1 MQEMSAM
8 QKEGA
13 AEKEVKERSKKRNG
27 DVDSEET
34 QEELSREWVI
44 ENFRLQDNPIIKN
57 NPEVGEELIRVLQK
71 KGRVF
76 EGGAKRDQVIGQGVA
91 GRTDWIVARVELK
104 PGEETPVN
112 MK

>member
-1 MQEMSAM
+1 MESSGYDS
-8 QKEGA
+8 E
-13 AEKEVKERSKKRNG
+13 NG
-27 DVDSEET
+27 DVDSEGKP
-34 QEELSREWVI
+34 EELPREWVI

-57 NPEVGEELIRVLQK
+57 NPEVGKELIRVLQM
-71 KGRVF
+71 KGQGF

-91 GRTDWIVARVELK
+91 GRTDWIVVRVELK